1 MRLVAL
7 RLAPCEE
14 PGFMLLVEQ
23 ALQDSSASSM
33 RTTLLSQLLPSRP
46 EGREDKKWA
55 PAGDESLHS

>member
-23 ALQDSSASSM
+23 ALQDPSASSM
-33 RTTLLSQLLPSRP
+33 RTTLLSQLLPPRP
-46 EGREDKKWA
+46 EGREDEKRA
-55 PAGDESLHS
+55 PAGGESLHS